1 MTVSAMYPGT
11 FDPITLGHE
20 DLVRRAA
27 VLFDKVIVAIAAN
40 TGSKQPMFSVDERVD
55 MARAALEDIQ
65 NVEVRRYG
73 GLTVDFARDNGLR
86 VIIRGL
92 RAVSD
97 FEYEFQL
104 ANMNRHLTDEVE
116 TAFLT
121 PTEKYTFISSSLV
134 REVAEL
140 GGDVSEFVSPKVS
153 LALMERLG
161 RTSP

>member
-27 VLFDKVIVAIAAN
+27 VLFDNVVVAIAAN
-40 TGSKQPMFSVDERVD
+40 TGSKTPMFSVDERVD
-55 MARAALEDIQ
+55 MARAALDDLP
-65 NVEVRRYG
+65 NVEVKRYG
-73 GLTVDFARDNGLR
+73 GLTVDFAKEHGLR
-86 VIIRGL
+86 VIVRGL

-140 GGDVSEFVSPKVS
+140 GGDVSEFVSAKVKQ
-153 LALMERLG
+153 ALMERCG
-161 RTSP
+161 RA

>member
-27 VLFDKVIVAIAAN
+27 PLYGRVVVAIAAH
-40 TGSKQPMFSVDERVD
+40 TGSKAPMFTFGERVEL
-55 MARAALEDIQ
+55 AKAALGDIP
-65 NVEVRRYG
+65 NVEVMGYE
-73 GLTVDFARDNGLR
+73 GLTVDFARENDLA

-104 ANMNRHLTDEVE
+104 ANMNRHLTEEVE
-116 TAFLT
+116 TVFLT
-121 PTEKYTFISSSLV
+121 PTDRYTFISSSLV
-134 REVAEL
+134 REVASL
-140 GGDVSEFVSPKVS
+140 GGNVSEFVSPKVKD
-153 LALMERLG
+153 ALLERCG
-161 RTSP
+161 QS

>member
-1 MTVSAMYPGT
+1 M
-11 FDPITLGHE
+11 
-20 DLVRRAA
+20 RRAA
-27 VLFDKVIVAIAAN
+27 QLFDKVVVAIADEP
-40 TGSKQPMFSVDERVD
+40 GSKAPMFSFDERVA
-55 MARAALEDIQ
+55 MAQRPGDIE
-65 NVEVRRYG
+65 NVEVSGYA
-73 GLTVDFARDNGLR
+73 GLTVDFARENGLA

-121 PTEKYTFISSSLV
+121 PTDKYTFISSSLV

-140 GGDVSEFVSPKVS
+140 GGDVTEFVSPKVKMA
-153 LALMERLG
+153 LLERAAGALMPSVWQCLQ
-161 RTSP
+161 

>member
-27 VLFDKVIVAIAAN
+27 RLYDKVVVAIAAN
-40 TGSKQPMFSVDERVD
+40 PGSKEPMFSFEERVEL
-55 MARAALEDIQ
+55 AKSALDDLDNI
-65 NVEVRRYG
+65 EVKGYT
-73 GLTVDFARDNGLR
+73 GLTVDFARENNLA
-86 VIIRGL
+86 VIMRGL

-116 TAFLT
+116 TVFLT

-134 REVAEL
+134 REVAQL
-140 GGDVSEFVSPKVS
+140 GGDVTEFVSPKVKE
-153 LALMERLG
+153 ALLQRCG
-161 RTSP
+161 RA

>member
-1 MTVSAMYPGT
+1 MYPGT

-27 VLFDKVIVAIAAN
+27 SLYDRVVVAIAAHPG
-40 TGSKQPMFSVDERVD
+40 TKAPMFTFDERVEL
-55 MARAALEDIQ
+55 AKNALNDID
-65 NVEVRRYG
+65 NVEVAGYR
-73 GLTVDFARDNGLR
+73 GLTVDFAVEHGLR

-104 ANMNRHLTDEVE
+104 ANMNRHLTEEVE
-116 TAFLT
+116 TVFLT

-134 REVAEL
+134 REVATL
-140 GGDVSEFVSPKVS
+140 GGDVSEFVSPKVKS
-153 LALMERLG
+153 ALMERCG
-161 RTSP
+161 RS

>member
-27 VLFDKVIVAIAAN
+27 RLYDKVVVAIAAN
-40 TGSKQPMFSVDERVD
+40 PGSKEPMFTFNERVD
-55 MARAALEDIQ
+55 LATEALDDLK
-65 NVEVRRYG
+65 NVEVTGYA
-73 GLTVDFARDNGLR
+73 GLTVDFAKEHDLA

-116 TAFLT
+116 TVFLT

-134 REVAEL
+134 REVASL
-140 GGDVSEFVSPKVS
+140 GGNISEFVSPKVRE
-153 LALMERLG
+153 ALIARCK
-161 RTSP
+161 PK